1 MISASPKDLTIGWQ
15 NLNLLSK
22 PNATLAPQ
30 ARQAR
35 GSGENMNYLLSSY
48 SDILSM
54 IIGSEWWYESRKIDI
69 FHFPCRN
76 VFARAVGTVRQ
87 AFDVKT

>member
-1 MISASPKDLTIGWQ
+1 MAKFNP
-15 NLNLLSK
+15 LSH
-22 PNATLAPQ
+22 PNATLASQ
-30 ARQAR
+30 ARQ
-35 GSGENMNYLLSSY
+35 SGENLNFLLSRY

-54 IIGSEWWYESRKIDI
+54 IIGFEWWYESRRKIDI